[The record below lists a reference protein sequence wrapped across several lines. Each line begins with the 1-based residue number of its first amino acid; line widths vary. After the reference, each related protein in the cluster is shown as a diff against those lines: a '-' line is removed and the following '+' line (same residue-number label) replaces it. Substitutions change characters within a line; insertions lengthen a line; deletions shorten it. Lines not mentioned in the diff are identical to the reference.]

1 MSDTFT
7 VTTSTSWFARLRNAV
22 GAVVIGLVLVV
33 GMVVLLFWNEGRAV
47 TTARSLAEGAGAVV
61 SVAADKVDPANEG
74 KLVHVS
80 GTVTTNSTPSDPDFA
95 ISATGVRLVRNVEM
109 YQWKEESRSET
120 TKKLGG
126 GEETTTTYTYS
137 KTWDDEA
144 LDSGSFKQPNGH
156 QNPSMEIRGRSFQ
169 IPEAKLSAFTLD
181 QPVLDQIGGNE
192 VLTVKP
198 DQSAEIEAAY
208 SGDKKLSI
216 VDGRIYLGWNPSS
229 PAIGDY
235 RVSYELV
242 PLGGISV
249 IGQQQGQK
257 FQHYQTIAG
266 DQLLMVSLGNIP
278 ATQMF
283 KEAEDANKLMTW
295 IIRAVGLVLL
305 GVGICAV
312 HEPARRHRRRHS
324 VHRQHRQAGNRD
336 RLLLPRHRRRHHH
349 DRHRLVLLSAASRH
363 RHSRRRRGGRIRHHP
378 SRTFARRPSSRC
390 RHPHRL
396 RLRRQPERLLHD
408 EERLDLAC
416 RSSQQ
421 RQDLALHRG
430 DGEAAGLRRD
440 VDRRDDRCRPVADRH
455 GDRAQA
461 DLQFLVDH
469 GEALRRGIA
478 DQALKQ
484 GPVGDRLFR
493 QPPDRSARRG
503 RLRAGRQPD
512 PTAGRGP
519 SRCTRPAAACR
530 HAARRS

>member
-1 MSDTFT
+1 MSDSFT

-80 GTVTTNSTPSDPDFA
+80 GTVTTDSTPSDPDFA

-192 VLTVKP
+192 VLTIKP
-198 DQSAEIEAAY
+198 DQSAAIEAAY

-278 ATQMF
+278 AAQMF

-305 GVGICAV
+305 GVGFALFMSPLGVIGDVIPFIGSIVRLGTGIVAFFLAIVVGTITIAIAWFYYRPLLAIGILVVGAV
-312 HEPARRHRRRHS
+312 VAYAIIRLGRSR
-324 VHRQHRQAGNRD
+324 RQA
-336 RLLLPRHRRRHHH
+336 
-349 DRHRLVLLSAASRH
+349 
-363 RHSRRRRGGRIRHHP
+363 
-378 SRTFARRPSSRC
+378 
-390 RHPHRL
+390 
-396 RLRRQPERLLHD
+396 
-408 EERLDLAC
+408 
-416 RSSQQ
+416 
-421 RQDLALHRG
+421 
-430 DGEAAGLRRD
+430 
-440 VDRRDDRCRPVADRH
+440 
-455 GDRAQA
+455 
-461 DLQFLVDH
+461 
-469 GEALRRGIA
+469 
-478 DQALKQ
+478 
-484 GPVGDRLFR
+484 
-493 QPPDRSARRG
+493 QPPA
-503 RLRAGRQPD
+503 
-512 PTAGRGP
+512 
-519 SRCTRPAAACR
+519 PAPAPATP
-530 HAARRS
+530 A

>member
-1 MSDTFT
+1 MSDSFT

-80 GTVTTNSTPSDPDFA
+80 GTVTTDSTPSDPDFA

-305 GVGICAV
+305 GVGFALFMSPLGVIGDVIPFIGSIVRLGTGIVSFFLAIVVGTITIAIAWFYYRPLLAIGILVVGAV
-312 HEPARRHRRRHS
+312 VAYAIIRLGRSRQAKQQVPAPAAGFACGARLSGYCTTKNASISPAARLSSGRISRFIAATVKRPDCVETLIAATIRRHGCGWARRSSAGRSPVPRR
-324 VHRQHRQAGNRD
+324 
-336 RLLLPRHRRRHHH
+336 PRRS
-349 DRHRLVLLSAASRH
+349 LASAASR
-363 RHSRRRRGGRIRHHP
+363 IRP
-378 SRTFARRPSSRC
+378 
-390 RHPHRL
+390 
-396 RLRRQPERLLHD
+396 
-408 EERLDLAC
+408 
-416 RSSQQ
+416 
-421 RQDLALHRG
+421 
-430 DGEAAGLRRD
+430 
-440 VDRRDDRCRPVADRH
+440 
-455 GDRAQA
+455 
-461 DLQFLVDH
+461 
-469 GEALRRGIA
+469 
-478 DQALKQ
+478 
-484 GPVGDRLFR
+484 
-493 QPPDRSARRG
+493 
-503 RLRAGRQPD
+503 
-512 PTAGRGP
+512 
-519 SRCTRPAAACR
+519 
-530 HAARRS
+530 